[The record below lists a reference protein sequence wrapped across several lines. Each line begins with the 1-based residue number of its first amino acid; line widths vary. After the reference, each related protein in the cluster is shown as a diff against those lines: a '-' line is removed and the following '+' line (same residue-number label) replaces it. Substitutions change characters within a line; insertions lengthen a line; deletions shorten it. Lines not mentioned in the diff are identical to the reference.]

1 MVAFSRMSNQP
12 NFNWSKLKYKLH
24 DTNKSIVDFQKME
37 YIANQIIEI
46 YNQGEPDNSK
56 IKLLASVKSKNKM
69 PVNQK
74 NNIQPATI
82 KKAA

>member
-1 MVAFSRMSNQP
+1 
-12 NFNWSKLKYKLH
+12 
-24 DTNKSIVDFQKME
+24 ME

-56 IKLLASVKSKNKM
+56 IKLLSSVKSKNKM